1 MTCCLNKNIYS
12 RSKNWLSLINSVEMR
27 HKKTVSP
34 YYGNLYH
41 YAGNN
46 PIKYTDPDGKF
57 TFDSHNPYR
66 IIANLDDPN
75 DLRAAAELLSDP
87 NLGYTLTAYGE
98 TSGITKNF
106 KNYAEVC
113 QYLNPNKG
121 SYSFDYSVD
130 PKQNIKEHNS
140 RRHEYKDISVMRFQ
154 GHSDKD
160 GFSNSATF
168 LSVDGDFDTMFFV
181 GGYADVLEGSTTF
194 DKRGHIQAHA
204 TWADVGVRAGVRLFG
219 YKFSVSGGGDLGA
232 GFEVSWTPEA
242 KIFDVGCLLKVRLEL
257 VKENYDDYTEK

>member
-1 MTCCLNKNIYS
+1 M
-12 RSKNWLSLINSVEMR
+12 
-27 HKKTVSP
+27 
-34 YYGNLYH
+34 YH

-57 TFDSHNPYR
+57 TFDPHNPYR

-87 NLGYTLTAYGE
+87 NRGYTLTAYGE

-106 KNYAEVC
+106 KNYAEVF

-121 SYSFDYSVD
+121 SYSFDHSVD

-168 LSVDGDFDTMFFV
+168 LSVDGDLDTMFFAGV
-181 GGYADVLEGSTTF
+181 YFDVLEASTTL
-194 DKRGHIQAHA
+194 KKKGNLPTHIQAHA
-204 TWADVGVRAGVRLFG
+204 TWADVGVRVGLRLFG
-219 YKFSVSGGGDLGA
+219 YKGSISIGGDLGA
-232 GFEVSWTPEA
+232 GFDYCFTNEA
-242 KIFDVGCLLKVRLEL
+242 FIIDGALLGRLRLEII
-257 VKENYDDYTEK
+257 KENYDDYTEK